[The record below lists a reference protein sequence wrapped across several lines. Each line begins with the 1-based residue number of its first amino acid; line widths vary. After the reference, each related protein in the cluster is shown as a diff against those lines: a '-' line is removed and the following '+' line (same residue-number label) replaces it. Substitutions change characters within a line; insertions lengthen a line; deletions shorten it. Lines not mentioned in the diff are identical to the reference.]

1 MFVVSTDLRS
11 SLFSSNEQLAPK
23 RYGKSDF
30 DMVCEEFFVVFENV
44 PFKEVKSNRF
54 KRTH

>member
-44 PFKEVKSNRF
+44 SFKEVKH
-54 KRTH
+54 KLI